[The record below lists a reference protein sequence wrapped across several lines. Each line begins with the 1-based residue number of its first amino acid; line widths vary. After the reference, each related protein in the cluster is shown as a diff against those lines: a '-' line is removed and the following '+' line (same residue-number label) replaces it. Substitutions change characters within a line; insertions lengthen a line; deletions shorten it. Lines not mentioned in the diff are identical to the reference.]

1 MHYGGPI
8 AQRYEK
14 REVNDM
20 GNSNNFIIF
29 IEDDLISGVL
39 K

>member
-1 MHYGGPI
+1 MHHGGPI

-14 REVNDM
+14 RGVSSI
-20 GNSNNFIIF
+20 GNSNNFITF
-29 IEDDLISGVL
+29 IEEELITKSL